1 MKFAFL
7 PRAVGSSVIAAG
19 LMACSGAEQQDL
31 KQWMSEVRAQTKTSV
46 PKLPEPKK
54 FEPHGYAVQRE
65 LDPFN
70 PQKLA
75 VAQARLQARTG
86 TGIRPD
92 LDRRREALEAYPLDA
107 ISMVGVLRQNNQTFA
122 LLQADKTL
130 YRVSAGNYVGQNFGK
145 ITGVTE
151 TEVALKEI
159 VQDAAGEW
167 TERPGKLQLQEVKK

>member
-1 MKFAFL
+1 MTTSLFKRATLISVFASL
-7 PRAVGSSVIAAG
+7 LA
-19 LMACSGAEQQDL
+19 ACSSGEQQEL
-31 KQWMSEVRAQTKTSV
+31 NQWMSQVRAQTKTSV

-54 FEPHGYAVQRE
+54 FEPYAYTVQRE

-107 ISMVGVLRQNNQTFA
+107 ISMVGILRQNNQTFA

-130 YRVSAGNYVGQNFGK
+130 YRVSTGNYVGQNFGK
-145 ITGVTE
+145 IIGVTE

-167 TERPGKLQLQEVKK
+167 TERASKLQLQEVKK

>member
-1 MKFAFL
+1 VKTIVSRTCLAAAAL
-7 PRAVGSSVIAAG
+7 AG
-19 LMACSGAEQQDL
+19 LAACSGGEQQEL
-31 KQWMSEVRAQTKTSV
+31 NQWMSQVRAQTKTSV

-54 FEPHGYAVQRE
+54 FEPYSYAVQRE

-107 ISMVGVLRQNNQTFA
+107 IAMVGVLRQNNQTFA

-130 YRVSAGNYVGQNFGK
+130 YRVAVGNYVGQNFGK

-167 TERPGKLQLQEVKK
+167 TERASKLQLQEVKK